1 MFLALHRKFQAVC
14 VGWGGGEFVRKDN
27 LSIKRF
33 LSLSITLV

>member
-14 VGWGGGEFVRKDN
+14 VGGGGEFVRKDN